1 MVKVEKYKD
10 VAKKKLGNQK
20 SHGNHETHP
29 EVLAQQAHTR
39 GEFSSRVMDEFFTEA
54 YGEVLIDLFMQ
65 WLQTQPHETKSR
77 EFLYSTAMGLGSV
90 REKLIQMETY
100 GKNVPTLKEMEKYT
114 DD

>member
-1 MVKVEKYKD
+1 MDKYKD
-10 VAKKKLGNQK
+10 VATKRLNNKK

-39 GEFSSRVMDEFFTEA
+39 GEFASKVMDDFFTEA
-54 YGEVLIDLFMQ
+54 YGEVLVDLFTQ
-65 WLQTQPHETKSR
+65 WLRTQPHETKTR

-100 GKNVPTLKEMEKYT
+100 GRNVPTLKEMEKEN
-114 DD
+114 D